1 MPFLPAM
8 PERSVQ
14 RRTTDVFAGYNH
26 RLKIA
31 DGEFYDTKNLTTSYY
46 PLLASRKKR
55 GLVQHFTD
63 FQGMA
68 SLNDKLAYVDNRVLY
83 YDYAATPVTG
93 LSDGEKQ
100 LVTFGAY
107 ICVFPDAVYYNTVD
121 PTDYGPMASSLTISN
136 ANLEYRMCNSDGV
149 EYGTATKADTA
160 PESPTE
166 GQLWIDTKY
175 NKLMQYSVSSV
186 TWVQLTNVYTKIIF
200 PELTAGSRPSD
211 QFKQYDAVTIE
222 GSSIDDLNGSKVLYS
237 VGENFVVVVGILDN
251 VQSQTGATIKMYQVI
266 PQMDFV
272 IECKNR
278 LWGCF
283 YGKNDAGE
291 TINEIYCCVLGDF
304 KNWYRFMG
312 VSTDSYVASV
322 GTEGPWTGA
331 VNYLGY
337 PTFFK
342 ENAIHRV
349 SVSAAGAHQI
359 MDTPARGVQKGSH
372 KSLAIINETLYYKS
386 REEVC
391 AYQGGFPSGISQ
403 ALGDLKYSGA
413 VGGALGDKYYLCMK
427 DSSDL
432 YSLFVV
438 DTAKG
443 LWIKEDELQCQ
454 ELVRCNGEMYAAS
467 ESTLWALTGTDGVL
481 EGSVPWMAESGIMY
495 YEYPDK
501 KYVSRYNLRLS
512 MEKSSRLKIF
522 IEYDSDG
529 VWVPSGEIFFSGTGT
544 VTVPIRPRRC
554 DHLRLRLEGRG
565 HFRLFSIAR
574 ILEIGSDY

>member
-83 YDYAATPVTG
+83 YDDAATPVTG

-121 PTDYGPMASSLTISN
+121 PTDYGTMASSLTISN
-136 ANLEYRMCNSDGV
+136 ANLEYRMCNSEGV
-149 EYGTATKADTA
+149 EYGTATKAETA
-160 PESPTE
+160 PEEPTE

-200 PELTAGSRPSD
+200 PELSTGSRPSD

-237 VGENFVVVVGILDN
+237 VGDNFVVVVGILDN

-283 YGKNDAGE
+283 YGKNDAGA

-427 DSSDL
+427 DSSDS

-438 DTAKG
+438 DTSKG
-443 LWIKEDELQCQ
+443 LWIKEDDLQCQ
-454 ELVRCNGEMYAAS
+454 ALVRCNGEM
-467 ESTLWALTGTDGVL
+467 
-481 EGSVPWMAESGIMY
+481 
-495 YEYPDK
+495 
-501 KYVSRYNLRLS
+501 
-512 MEKSSRLKIF
+512 
-522 IEYDSDG
+522 
-529 VWVPSGEIFFSGTGT
+529 
-544 VTVPIRPRRC
+544 
-554 DHLRLRLEGRG
+554 
-565 HFRLFSIAR
+565 
-574 ILEIGSDY
+574 